1 MSGETETQRGVV
13 GSGDS
18 RSWFLPL
25 PCLEGHF
32 VQSHSVPHLR
42 AIKLGQAREHL
53 GPCPA
58 GPGRPGAS
66 GPHPNP
72 VPQGDCTPSSI
83 GALLST
89 APGALSAKV
98 THLLSKLR
106 GSRPLLQ
113 FSRPLSGPHTN
124 PQTSQASLPHIRCAS
139 SHNSL
144 CLEGFNSTP
153 LQPSYRQPA
162 GHLLQGAP
170 PPQLPQQRGRGR
182 ACALAACCLSS
193 ICSPAQQRVG
203 RPLPQPRREDWP
215 FPALQAARSLR
226 PPSVPSELPCHRL
239 SLGQLACKGCGSQ
252 TENAAPR

>member
-1 MSGETETQRGVV
+1 M
-13 GSGDS
+13 
-18 RSWFLPL
+18 
-25 PCLEGHF
+25 
-32 VQSHSVPHLR
+32 
-42 AIKLGQAREHL
+42 
-53 GPCPA
+53 
-58 GPGRPGAS
+58 
-66 GPHPNP
+66 
-72 VPQGDCTPSSI
+72 PQGDCTPSSI

-124 PQTSQASLPHIRCAS
+124 PQTSQASLPHIRRAS

-170 PPQLPQQRGRGR
+170 PRVAPAEGQRQSVCPCSLLSEQHLQPGSAASWASPSAAEERRLAFPSSPSSPVLASPLGSVR
-182 ACALAACCLSS
+182 AALSS
-193 ICSPAQQRVG
+193 AVS
-203 RPLPQPRREDWP
+203 WP
-215 FPALQAARSLR
+215 TCL
-226 PPSVPSELPCHRL
+226 
-239 SLGQLACKGCGSQ
+239 
-252 TENAAPR
+252 